1 MELNENSYI
10 SGPEFP
16 TRRNSDSSQ
25 APLTEP
31 MKRPIGNCWYFWYKN
46 ESLILL
52 TLVIVNVILILI
64 NLPILATVM
73 NRLNDV
79 KGMHKSIIITH
90 ERLRRVAGESDTAN
104 RVSIFYICRVLG
116 HLS

>member
-10 SGPEFP
+10 TGPEFP
-16 TRRNSDSSQ
+16 TRRTSDSSQ

-52 TLVIVNVILILI
+52 SLVIVNVILILI

-73 NRLNDV
+73 NRLSDV
-79 KGMHKSIIITH
+79 KGMY
-90 ERLRRVAGESDTAN
+90 
-104 RVSIFYICRVLG
+104 FYKPKILWT
-116 HLS
+116 LLNILFY

>member
-1 MELNENSYI
+1 MNILIDFVYKVRRANLMELNENSYI

-16 TRRNSDSSQ
+16 TRRTSDSSQ

-31 MKRPIGNCWYFWYKN
+31 IKRPIGNCWYFWYKN

-52 TLVIVNVILILI
+52 SLVIVNVILILI

-73 NRLNDV
+73 NRLSDV
-79 KGMHKSIIITH
+79 KGMYVF
-90 ERLRRVAGESDTAN
+90 L
-104 RVSIFYICRVLG
+104 
-116 HLS
+116 

>member
-10 SGPEFP
+10 SGPEFS
-16 TRRNSDSSQ
+16 TRRTSDSSQ

-52 TLVIVNVILILI
+52 TLVVVNVILILI

-90 ERLRRVAGESDTAN
+90 ERL
-104 RVSIFYICRVLG
+104 
-116 HLS
+116 